1 TGRPRHV
8 TVSPDRF
15 HAVVASR
22 GRVTDRK
29 ENATLIGPQRS
40 VAVCA
45 VVASPGAG
53 SLFGNDL
60 APHDRTCVRPGQHL
74 DHFGAPPGSERLQHL
89 AAIANRARGSRR
101 VGLLARLTALIKLCS
116 NVGDNRS
123 GCGWRIGAVGVS
135 GHSVGVDQG
144 PVGGSTMAP
153 MAVEKP
159 RYPSPLMPWDRGWTV
174 DDLDALPDD
183 GFRYELIDG
192 TLLVTPPP
200 WPPHQRAVRGLF
212 VALYETCPADLEVF
226 FAPLDFQPDRRN
238 SLEPDVLVVRREDV
252 GVKCIERPLQL
263 AVEVFS
269 PTTRRRD
276 QSLKRSVYEGS
287 GVASYW
293 MFDPEVPSLLVCE
306 LVDGRYV
313 DVAKAAGEEEILGER
328 PFPVRLC
335 PAELAEG

>member
-1 TGRPRHV
+1 MGT
-8 TVSPDRF
+8 
-15 HAVVASR
+15 
-22 GRVTDRK
+22 
-29 ENATLIGPQRS
+29 
-40 VAVCA
+40 
-45 VVASPGAG
+45 
-53 SLFGNDL
+53 
-60 APHDRTCVRPGQHL
+60 
-74 DHFGAPPGSERLQHL
+74 
-89 AAIANRARGSRR
+89 
-101 VGLLARLTALIKLCS
+101 
-116 NVGDNRS
+116 
-123 GCGWRIGAVGVS
+123 
-135 GHSVGVDQG
+135 
-144 PVGGSTMAP
+144 

-159 RYPSPLMPWDRGWTV
+159 RYPAPLMPQDRGWTV

-192 TLLVTPPP
+192 TLLVTPAPVP
-200 WPPHQRAVRGLF
+200 GHQRAARSIFRILDC
-212 VALYETCPADLEVF
+212 LCPPDSEVF

-238 SLEPDVLVVRREDV
+238 SVEPDVLVVRREDV

-276 QSLKRSVYEGS
+276 QSLKRSVYEES

-313 DVAKAAGEEEILGER
+313 DVAKAAGEEEILVER